1 MSLSGIIPA
10 DVSTSAA
17 IAICAIAFVSATA
30 RGFSG
35 FGSALI
41 FMPLASSVASPRLVA
56 ALLLIIDFVAAA
68 PLLPNA
74 WTKADRKATG
84 IIAVGALLGVPVGTY
99 LLSRLDPVTTRW
111 IISFF
116 VFALLIL
123 LLSGWRYRGKDH
135 VALSV
140 GIGALAGFCSGLAQT
155 GGPPI
160 VGYWLGRP
168 IASVVARANIVLFFG
183 ASDFFSLVSY
193 GVSGL
198 ITRDA
203 ILFALVVGPVYAL
216 GIKVGA
222 SLFGRAS
229 EALFRAICYA
239 LIAFAV
245 VFGLPVLDGVL
256 RAG

>member
-1 MSLSGIIPA
+1 MSLSGLIPA
-10 DVSTSAA
+10 DVSGAA
-17 IAICAIAFVSATA
+17 AAAICAIAFISATA

-56 ALLLIIDFVAAA
+56 VLLLIIDFVAAA
-68 PLLPNA
+68 PLLPGA
-74 WTKADRKATG
+74 WEKADRKATA
-84 IIAVGALLGVPVGTY
+84 IIAIGALIGVPIGTY

-111 IISFF
+111 IISGF
-116 VFALLIL
+116 VFALLLL

-135 VALSV
+135 LALSI
-140 GIGALAGFCSGLAQT
+140 GIGGLSGFCSGLAQT

-168 IASVVARANIVLFFG
+168 ITSVVARANIVLYFG
-183 ASDFFSLVSY
+183 AADFFSLVSY
-193 GVSGL
+193 AASGL
-198 ITRDA
+198 ITLDA
-203 ILFALVVGPVYAL
+203 LRFALVVGPVYAL
-216 GIKVGA
+216 GIKFGT

-229 EALFRAICYA
+229 ETLFRAICYT
-239 LIAFAV
+239 LIALAV
-245 VFGLPVLDGVL
+245 IFGLPLLDGVL

>member
-1 MSLSGIIPA
+1 MNLSGIIPA
-10 DVSTSAA
+10 DVSSSAA
-17 IAICAIAFVSATA
+17 IAICAIAFISATA

-74 WTKADRKATG
+74 WRKADRKATG
-84 IIAVGALLGVPVGTY
+84 IIAIGALLGVPVGTY

-135 VALSV
+135 VVLSV
-140 GIGALAGFCSGLAQT
+140 GIGGLSGFCSGLAQT

-168 IASVVARANIVLFFG
+168 VEPGVARANIVLFFA

-193 GVSGL
+193 VAAGL
-198 ITRDA
+198 INLEA
-203 ILFALVVGPVYAL
+203 IRFALVVGPVYAI
-216 GIKVGA
+216 GIKFGA

-229 EALFRAICYA
+229 DALFRAICYV
-239 LIAFAV
+239 LIALAV

-256 RAG
+256 RAS